1 MWLLV
6 DWFNMKILIAESV
19 PGRIS
24 CENVYYFNGLSLL
37 TEEVLCGSIALNMV
51 MRLFYGYLN
60 QEIVS
65 GGGMDFSSQDGGEG
79 GHVSM
84 SEALGQSEAFI
95 DFQEQISQ
103 VAPIDRPILILGERG
118 TGKELAAARVHFLSK
133 RWQKPMVTLNC
144 AALTPTLIG
153 SELFGYE
160 KGAFTGATVR
170 QVGRFEQ
177 AADGTLFLDEIGT
190 IPMEVQEKILR
201 VVEYGAFE
209 RVGSSRPVQV
219 DVRIVAATNVDLSRM
234 ADLGRFKQDLLDRLS
249 FEVIYAPPLRYRK
262 EDILLLANHF
272 AGRMAYELGW
282 EEIPQLTSGAVK
294 TLEAYPWP
302 GNIRELKNVIERAVY
317 KSPSHRIG
325 IISFDPF
332 QSRYGEGLGAGF
344 PEPALL
350 EPAKPESVRPESAA
364 TGSAPPDPDT
374 GVRGPGGTG
383 GVGQREMMA
392 DLFEKPLKESIRAL
406 EYHRL
411 CAALFACQYNQ
422 KKAAVLLG
430 VSYDQFRGLKKKHDS
445 NL

>member
-1 MWLLV
+1 
-6 DWFNMKILIAESV
+6 
-19 PGRIS
+19 
-24 CENVYYFNGLSLL
+24 
-37 TEEVLCGSIALNMV
+37 
-51 MRLFYGYLN
+51 
-60 QEIVS
+60 
-65 GGGMDFSSQDGGEG
+65 MDFSSQDSGEG

-95 DFQEQISQ
+95 EFQEQISR
-103 VAPIDRPILILGERG
+103 VAPIDRPVLILGERG

-219 DVRIVAATNVDLSRM
+219 DVRIVAATNVDLSRL

-249 FEVIYAPPLRYRK
+249 FEVIYAPPLRYRR

-272 AGRMAYELGW
+272 AGRMAYELDW
-282 EEIPQLTSGAVK
+282 EEVPHLTPGAVK
-294 TLEAYPWP
+294 TLESYPWP
-302 GNIRELKNVIERAVY
+302 GNVRELKNVIERAVY

-325 IISFDPF
+325 EISFDPF
-332 QSRYGEGLGAGF
+332 QSIYGEGLGTG
-344 PEPALL
+344 PT
-350 EPAKPESVRPESAA
+350 RPGAMA
-364 TGSAPPDPDT
+364 PDPGSDE
-374 GVRGPGGTG
+374 RDI
-383 GVGQREMMA
+383 MA
-392 DLFEKPLKESIRAL
+392 ALFEKPLKESIRAL
-406 EYHRL
+406 EFHRL
-411 CAALFACQYNQ
+411 CAALSACQYNQ
-422 KKAAVLLG
+422 KKAAALLG
-430 VSYDQFRGLKKKHDS
+430 ISYDQFRGLKKKHGPD
-445 NL
+445 L